1 MHWPQPAANPD
12 VVDRVTA
19 RTSTGLLASLFKQFL
34 SNFTREWTRSGRAV
48 AGPKGIHALVPP
60 CFTCL
65 CGRFCDCAHDQ
76 QGTEDTLKQFLQ
88 GHSMDV
94 RSYVVYTW
102 VERMRHHRT
111 GRGDLRTKGHPCMHW
126 PQHAAHAYVVDS
138 VTACTSTGLLASCFK
153 QFLSNFTREWTR
165 SGRAVAKW
173 RHAQVPRFIKLLF
186 TFSIHVLP
194 VEEMKRI

>member
-1 MHWPQPAANPD
+1 MRTYVMYTWVERMRYHRTGRGDLRTKGHLCTGPYLLYPG

-34 SNFTREWTRSGRAV
+34 SKFTREWTRSGRAV

-76 QGTEDTLKQFLQ
+76 QAAEASLKQFLQ
-88 GHSMDV
+88 GHSIDML
-94 RSYVVYTW
+94 SYVMYTW

-111 GRGDLRTKGHPCMHW
+111 GRGDLRTKGHPC
-126 PQHAAHAYVVDS
+126 
-138 VTACTSTGLLASCFK
+138 TGPNMLH
-153 QFLSNFTREWTR
+153 TPTW
-165 SGRAVAKW
+165 
-173 RHAQVPRFIKLLF
+173 
-186 TFSIHVLP
+186 
-194 VEEMKRI
+194 